1 MGHGASIPAGAAG
14 IEAFCFRAILG
25 GREGQAC
32 VQCHSAL
39 NVALVEEWRLGAQ
52 LLEKYMFVQP
62 GHKWLKEGMTKE
74 QLQKIREYSGER
86 YGEQRERPWRA

>member
-14 IEAFCFRAILG
+14 IEAFCFRA
-25 GREGQAC
+25 
-32 VQCHSAL
+32 CHSAL
-39 NVALVEEWRLGAQ
+39 NVALVEEWRLGAR

-62 GHKWLKEGMTKE
+62 GHKWLKEGMTKA

>member
-1 MGHGASIPAGAAG
+1 MFS
-14 IEAFCFRAILG
+14 RVLG
-25 GREGQAC
+25 GREGHAC
-32 VQCHSAL
+32 VQCHSPL
-39 NVALVEEWRLGAQ
+39 NVALVEEWRLGAR

-62 GHKWLKEGMTKE
+62 GHKWLKEGMTRE